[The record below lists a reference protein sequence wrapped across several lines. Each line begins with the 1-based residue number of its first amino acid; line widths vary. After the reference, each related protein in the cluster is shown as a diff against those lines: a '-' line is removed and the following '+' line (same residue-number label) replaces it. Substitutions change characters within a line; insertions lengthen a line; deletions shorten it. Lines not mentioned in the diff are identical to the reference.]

1 MKTEFVNPFINAVD
15 KALETMAG
23 VNADRKQPF
32 IKKERSTRGD
42 ITGILG
48 FAAKNISGS
57 VALSFPTETIL
68 NIYETMMGTPATEL
82 NDEVEDI
89 VGKLT
94 NIVAG
99 GAKMEFAEL
108 GYAYNISLPLLVSG
122 RSNVI
127 KHKHDSPILV
137 VPFSVNGHTFDMEVS
152 LQMS

>member
-1 MKTEFVNPFINAVD
+1 
-15 KALETMAG
+15 
-23 VNADRKQPF
+23 
-32 IKKERSTRGD
+32 
-42 ITGILG
+42 
-48 FAAKNISGS
+48 
-57 VALSFPTETIL
+57 
-68 NIYETMMGTPATEL
+68 MMGTPATEL

-89 VGKLT
+89 VGELT

-99 GAKMEFAEL
+99 GAKMEFSEL

-127 KHKHDSPILV
+127 KHKHDSPILF